1 MTQRLPEEYIDAA
14 RLRANR
20 YMACWDAGS
29 AGSLAADVRRL
40 LWEREAM
47 IQEIEQLKSPARPMV
62 IGFAGHAGSGKNAAA
77 AALGGAVLGFADPL
91 YAGLA
96 VMLGVPEERLRE
108 RTTKEL
114 PAAVG
119 KSPRDLLRT
128 LGTEWGRELVR
139 DDLWVWRARQRID
152 EAARLGFRTIA
163 MCDVRFGN
171 EAAFIRQE
179 LGGEVW
185 WIDRPNTCP
194 GGHVSDQSLTAGD
207 CDLVVDN
214 SGTLDQLAWSVK
226 AYAAG
231 RSDGGPSR

>member
-1 MTQRLPEEYIDAA
+1 MSRPRLPGEYIDAA

-40 LWEREAM
+40 LWEREAL
-47 IQEIEQLKSPARPMV
+47 IKEVEDLRSPAKPLV

-77 AALGGAVLGFADPL
+77 EALGGVVIGFADPL
-91 YAGLA
+91 YAGLSA
-96 VMLGVPEERLRE
+96 MLGVPEQLLRE
-108 RTTKEL
+108 RATKEL

-139 DDLWVWRARQRID
+139 DDLWVWRARQRIQ
-152 EAARLGFRTIA
+152 EASRMGYSTIA
-163 MCDVRFGN
+163 ICDVRFAN

-179 LGGEVW
+179 LGGQVW

-194 GGHVSDQSLTAGD
+194 GGHVSDVSLKAED
-207 CDLVVDN
+207 CDITVDN
-214 SGTLDQLAWSVK
+214 SGTLDQLAWRVRSQ
-226 AYAAG
+226 AAAAVG
-231 RSDGGPSR
+231 